1 MPVIVDAD
9 SARASLLA
17 SSVGH
22 GSHVV
27 STLDQLDGWLARRPN
42 EYAVL
47 VGPEVD
53 IEAAMAVA
61 DRLRLKRPGLG
72 VLVLRDQVGTE
83 LLTSAIRAGIR
94 EVLTIGDHESLRIAV
109 ERTRET
115 FNAIHGPMA
124 SDVNDGRVITV
135 FSPKGGVG
143 KTTVAVN
150 LALALS
156 DNGANRV
163 CLVDLDLAFGDVAIT
178 LQLIPE
184 HTISEAVEVED
195 HLDMS
200 MLSNLLTRHDSGLHV
215 LAAPTHPDAKDRI
228 STKLVRRV
236 LAALRTNFD
245 YIVVDTS
252 PGFDEQVLSAFDET
266 DECIVV
272 ATLDVPTVKN
282 VKMSMETLDLLNLA
296 TGHRYLVLNRADE
309 EVGLTPANVET
320 ILKMGVTVQFPSSM
334 DVANSTNHGRPIVL
348 SKPDHRVSR
357 AIRELGRRLATK
369 DNETAPAAVSDEKKR
384 GLFGRRRLEIA

>member
-1 MPVIVDAD
+1 MCWP
-9 SARASLLA
+9 
-17 SSVGH
+17 
-22 GSHVV
+22 
-27 STLDQLDGWLARRPN
+27 RR
-42 EYAVL
+42 
-47 VGPEVD
+47 
-53 IEAAMAVA
+53 
-61 DRLRLKRPGLG
+61 
-72 VLVLRDQVGTE
+72 
-83 LLTSAIRAGIR
+83 
-94 EVLTIGDHESLRIAV
+94 
-109 ERTRET
+109 RTRT
-115 FNAIHGPMA
+115 P
-124 SDVNDGRVITV
+124 S
-135 FSPKGGVG
+135 
-143 KTTVAVN
+143 
-150 LALALS
+150 
-156 DNGANRV
+156 
-163 CLVDLDLAFGDVAIT
+163 
-178 LQLIPE
+178 
-184 HTISEAVEVED
+184 
-195 HLDMS
+195 
-200 MLSNLLTRHDSGLHV
+200 
-215 LAAPTHPDAKDRI
+215 DRI